1 MILSIISAIANN
13 NEIGMKNE
21 LLWNLP
27 IDMKHFRETTS
38 GHPVIMGQKTFESL
52 GVSPDGTLGKPLP
65 NRRNIVLTLDKDF
78 KREEVEVY
86 YSIGELEKELNETMG
101 KEEEAFIIGG
111 GQIYKL
117 FIDKADRLYITHVDA
132 SFPDADTLFPAID
145 QTKWKIISEDRH
157 EKDEKNIYDCNFII
171 YERIGK

>member
-38 GHPVIMGQKTFESL
+38 GHPVIMGQRTFESL
-52 GVSPDGTLGKPLP
+52 GIAPDGTKGRQLP
-65 NRRNIVLTLDKDF
+65 NRRNIVLTLDKSF
-78 KREEVEVY
+78 KREGLEVY
-86 YSIGELEKELNETMG
+86 YSIEDLEKELSETMG
-101 KEEEAFIIGG
+101 KDEEAFIIGG

-117 FIDKADRLYITHVDA
+117 FINKADRLYITHVDA
-132 SFPDADTLFPAID
+132 DFPDADTYFPLIEKD
-145 QTKWKIISEDRH
+145 KWKIISEDKH
-157 EKDEKNIYDCNFII
+157 SKDEKNIYDCNFII
-171 YERIGK
+171 YEIK